1 MIIRKR
7 STVVKYN
14 RARRL
19 IEITPRWGNWLAL
32 LEDELK
38 DLGFQFSLN
47 EDGYEVLM
55 AEYSDEKL
63 ALVRAMLIT
72 ENVDEQAQKPHRAE
86 APISKPM
93 RVVYPLSAKEESAGS
108 RKPTDAELK
117 ELSRIEALADEVD
130 CGEVTA
136 ASLIAERLEKAGI
149 KTSKLRQKQK
159 KTAAPKVVKA
169 SQMKSLDDVLSA
181 LAGIKAQYA

>member
-19 IEITPRWGNWLAL
+19 IEITPRWGNWFAL
-32 LEDELK
+32 LESELK

-72 ENVDEQAQKPHRAE
+72 ENVGEKKPHRAE

-108 RKPTDAELK
+108 RKPTDAELE
-117 ELSRIEALADEVD
+117 ELSRIEALADEVE

-136 ASLIAERLEKAGI
+136 ASLIADRLEKAGI